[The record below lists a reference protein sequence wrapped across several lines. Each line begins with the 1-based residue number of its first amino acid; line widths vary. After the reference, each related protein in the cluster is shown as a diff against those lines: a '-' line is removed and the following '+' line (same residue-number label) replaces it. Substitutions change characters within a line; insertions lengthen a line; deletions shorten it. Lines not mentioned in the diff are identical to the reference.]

1 MSKFSDFVA
10 QKKLDLRRIRIA
22 SVSLEKLRP
31 EDRAV
36 RLAHKNRGE
45 GKPSGNKGADR
56 RSGRPI
62 TPRALDAANAGKSLT
77 GPQKTRLLNAVN
89 RVLEQKK
96 LEVVTL
102 EALFLGSPLHRRGPW
117 LPACRG
123 LAAVV
128 RSKFGPLACVLAAWG
143 PCCSSRPRRSSLSCS
158 LMFPKSANVS
168 RS

>member
-10 QKKLDLRRIRIA
+10 EKKLDLRRVRLA
-22 SVSLEKLRP
+22 SVALEKLRP

-45 GKPSGNKGADR
+45 GKPSGNQGPER

-62 TPRALDAANAGKSLT
+62 TPRALDSANAGKSLT

-96 LEVVTL
+96 QPTVTL
-102 EALFLGSPLHRRGPW
+102 DVLF
-117 LPACRG
+117 
-123 LAAVV
+123 
-128 RSKFGPLACVLAAWG
+128 
-143 PCCSSRPRRSSLSCS
+143 
-158 LMFPKSANVS
+158 
-168 RS
+168 

>member
-45 GKPSGNKGADR
+45 GKPSGNKGAER

-96 LEVVTL
+96 QEPVTL
-102 EALFLGSPLHRRGPW
+102 ETLF
-117 LPACRG
+117 
-123 LAAVV
+123 
-128 RSKFGPLACVLAAWG
+128 
-143 PCCSSRPRRSSLSCS
+143 
-158 LMFPKSANVS
+158 
-168 RS
+168 

>member
-1 MSKFSDFVA
+1 MVPQRVLTTRLRFVSAEAFGHHPAVASVFSRLPAPPRPTISRDFAGGKPHQEYPMSKFSDFVA

-45 GKPSGNKGADR
+45 GKPSGNKGAER

-96 LEVVTL
+96 QEAVTL
-102 EALFLGSPLHRRGPW
+102 EALF
-117 LPACRG
+117 
-123 LAAVV
+123 
-128 RSKFGPLACVLAAWG
+128 
-143 PCCSSRPRRSSLSCS
+143 
-158 LMFPKSANVS
+158 
-168 RS
+168 